1 MADRAVAPVPS
12 PRRSLAL
19 LALGALVG
27 LCLAG
32 YGLFS
37 APAGNSTALPPG
49 AVARV
54 NQGQILLTD
63 FRTQTE
69 TLYDTSFDKTTL
81 EQRKQVLDSMIAEEL
96 LVQRGLE
103 IGLPNTNAEVRDA
116 LVSAVNLQS
125 TTDVEARPPTEA
137 QLRAYHAA
145 HPERYVSIGSMRVH
159 DLFIPPTDN
168 TKSDDAMRR
177 AQQAVRALRQG
188 KRVAEVIATFSL
200 QANPNVGGET
210 QLDLVVKRI
219 LGDVL
224 YSEASKL
231 GTGKTSEP
239 IATTDG
245 VHILHSAA
253 RTPSVAL
260 DFVTT
265 KSQVASDFK
274 RDARQRA
281 QQEYVRFLR
290 EKATVIVDAPF
301 VDPVQAR

>member
-1 MADRAVAPVPS
+1 MVDRAIAPVPS
-12 PRRSLAL
+12 PHRSLAL
-19 LALGALVG
+19 LALGTLVG
-27 LCLAG
+27 LSLAG

-37 APAGNSTALPPG
+37 TPVSNSTALPPG

-81 EQRKQVLDSMIAEEL
+81 VQRKLVLDSMIAEEL

-125 TTDVEARPPTEA
+125 TTDVEARPPTEE

-159 DLFIPPTDN
+159 DLVIPLTDN
-168 TKSDDAMRR
+168 TKSVEAMRR

-188 KRVAEVIATFSL
+188 KRVAAVIETFSL
-200 QANPNVGGET
+200 QANPRVGGEV
-210 QLDLVVKRI
+210 QFDVAVKRF
-219 LGDVL
+219 LGEVL
-224 YSEASKL
+224 YSVASEL
-231 GTGKTSEP
+231 GAGKTSEP
-239 IATTDG
+239 VATPEG
-245 VHILHSAA
+245 VHILHSVA

-260 DFVTT
+260 DFAST
-265 KSQVASDFK
+265 KAQVASDYK
-274 RDARQRA
+274 RDTRQRA
-281 QQEYVRFLR
+281 QQEYARFLR
-290 EKATVIVDAPF
+290 EKATVIFDAPF
-301 VDPVQAR
+301 VETVRAH

>member
-1 MADRAVAPVPS
+1 MVDRAVAPVPS
-12 PRRSLAL
+12 PHRSLAL
-19 LALGALVG
+19 LALGALLG

-37 APAGNSTALPPG
+37 APARNNTALPPG

-69 TLYDTSFDKTTL
+69 TLYDVPFDKTTL
-81 EQRKQVLDSMIAEEL
+81 DQRKQILDSMIAEEL

-125 TTDVEARPPTEA
+125 TTDVEARPPTEE

-145 HPERYVSIGSMRVH
+145 HPERYVSIGSMRVQ
-159 DLFIPPTDN
+159 DLFIPLADN
-168 TKSDDAMRR
+168 TKADEAMRR

-188 KRVAEVIATFSL
+188 NRVAEVIATFSL
-200 QANPNVGGET
+200 QANPKVGGET
-210 QLDLVVKRI
+210 QIDLAVKRT
-219 LGDVL
+219 LGEVL
-224 YSEASKL
+224 YSVASEL
-231 GTGKTSEP
+231 DAGKTSEP
-239 IATTDG
+239 IAMPDG
-245 VHILHSAA
+245 VHILHCVA

-260 DFVTT
+260 DFAST
-265 KSQVASDFK
+265 KAQVASDYK
-274 RDARQRA
+274 RDTRQRA

-290 EKATVIVDAPF
+290 EKATVIVDAPL
-301 VDPVQAR
+301 VETGRAH